1 MSDNPIQQESEV
13 PTEKEETLDEYVK
26 RTYKEKIDYYWKAS
40 STNKKNFK
48 RYRYW
53 TTILGSLVT
62 LVASLTTSEF
72 IQSDEILATLFT
84 VSTPILAAILTV
96 ISGISQNFQWGATWR
111 DMVVNAQR
119 LQKERDRFL
128 ATAPADHNHV
138 QELQI
143 INETVLDET
152 QTFFQRVLDSEV
164 IPARTAP
171 GGQKV

>member
-1 MSDNPIQQESEV
+1 MTENTVEQGSEV
-13 PTEKEETLDEYVK
+13 PAEKVETLDDYVK
-26 RTYKEKIDYYWKAS
+26 RTYKEKIDYYWRAS

-72 IQSDEILATLFT
+72 IQSDDFLATLFT
-84 VSTPILAAILTV
+84 VSTPVLAAVLTV

-119 LQKERDRFL
+119 LEKERDRFL
-128 ATAPADHNHV
+128 ATAAADRNYV

-143 INETVLDET
+143 INETIMDET
-152 QTFFQRVLDSEV
+152 QSFFQRVLDSEV
-164 IPARTAP
+164 IPARLAS
-171 GGQKV
+171 GNQKV